1 MFRDKKF
8 YIRDLKSKF
17 GTLVE
22 VKDDILVKSKLRLQH
37 TGCCLNI
44 DFQTDKKTRAS
55 KSGRKGQ
62 V

>member
-37 TGCCLNI
+37 NGCCLNI
-44 DFQTDKKTRAS
+44 DF
-55 KSGRKGQ
+55 
-62 V
+62 